1 MLRTNLSTRPFYN
14 ERLVRLAI
22 LALALLAG
30 AFTIFNATRVILLT
44 STNSDVAQ
52 RIDQAE
58 RRATELRGD
67 AARIRGQI
75 DRREMQAVATAARE
89 ANQLIDR
96 RTFSWTELFNRFEA
110 TLPPDARIS
119 DVRPKIERDGSMA
132 VSVGVIARRVEDLD
146 RFIENLEATRA
157 FRNVLAREESTT
169 EGGLIRAVLEGQYAP
184 AGAEEAPPAS
194 SDVAGV
200 ARHD

>member
-22 LALALLAG
+22 IALALVAVAL
-30 AFTIFNATRVILLT
+30 TVFNVTRVLVLT
-44 STNSDVAQ
+44 TTNSDVAQ

-58 RRATELRGD
+58 RRATELRRE
-67 AARIRGQI
+67 AARVRAQI

-119 DVRPKIERDGSMA
+119 DVRPKIERDGSL
-132 VSVGVIARRVEDLD
+132 SVTVVVIARRVEDLD
-146 RFIENLEATRA
+146 RFIENLEATGA

-169 EGGLIRAVLEGQYAP
+169 SDGLIRAVLEGQYA
-184 AGAEEAPPAS
+184 AAAAEPPPS
-194 SDVAGV
+194 SDAGGT
-200 ARHD
+200 RDD